1 MDCLEYII
9 GQQILII
16 LSSFLFCSE
25 SDDLDGVWMKPKFL
39 QCPASFTVNMLSKFI
54 VMKIGMDAN
63 KFLVSNISC
72 IPRRKV
78 LTITLLHYT
87 GGHLVQSQDYR
98 VSGLLYSNGCRLH
111 LHMEKGK
118 QTFHPPT
125 QISLFSQHARTC
137 LHFIMTLTHIPLSP
151 LLLSHHQQEAPMRF
165 FFSVRTK
172 ETSHQELPE
181 VPFRRSPGISS
192 NPALPP
198 LLVDSQNSALVNSGS
213 LPPTSDKPA
222 VPSGP
227 SAVVGV
233 VETKLKLVKK
243 VDDSASPRVSDKK
256 RVVYMVQSAQ
266 ADNGPQISADAA
278 YSLLPHESTAVGV
291 NSTPALA
298 SPLANGSASKSAKQQ
313 QQQPKEKTAEEGTP
327 RYRSLVEKENAKMKK
342 LMQSL
347 SEEKKLLKLRKREA
361 MKEAA
366 STSSSSS
373 PNTSLKMKITKS
385 DSGLLVVQSS
395 VEEPPKDVLSV
406 IDSVANC
413 DVNDTHKKSLF
424 LQAFELAPKKA
435 SVPEKEQLKV
445 S

>member
-1 MDCLEYII
+1 
-9 GQQILII
+9 
-16 LSSFLFCSE
+16 
-25 SDDLDGVWMKPKFL
+25 
-39 QCPASFTVNMLSKFI
+39 
-54 VMKIGMDAN
+54 
-63 KFLVSNISC
+63 
-72 IPRRKV
+72 
-78 LTITLLHYT
+78 
-87 GGHLVQSQDYR
+87 
-98 VSGLLYSNGCRLH
+98 
-111 LHMEKGK
+111 
-118 QTFHPPT
+118 
-125 QISLFSQHARTC
+125 
-137 LHFIMTLTHIPLSP
+137 
-151 LLLSHHQQEAPMRF
+151 MRF

-192 NPALPP
+192 LP
-198 LLVDSQNSALVNSGS
+198 LLADNQNSALVNSS
-213 LPPTSDKPA
+213 SVTKDINPTSDKPA
-222 VPSGP
+222 CPSGP
-227 SAVVGV
+227 SAVV

-266 ADNGPQISADAA
+266 ADNGPQISAAAA

-291 NSTPALA
+291 HSTPALA
-298 SPLANGSASKSAKQQ
+298 SPLTNGNASKSAKQQQ

-366 STSSSSS
+366 STSTTSSSSS

-385 DSGLLVVQSS
+385 DSGLLVVQNS
-395 VEEPPKDVLSV
+395 VEEQPKDVLSV

-435 SVPEKEQLKV
+435 SLPEKEQLKV

>member
-1 MDCLEYII
+1 
-9 GQQILII
+9 
-16 LSSFLFCSE
+16 
-25 SDDLDGVWMKPKFL
+25 
-39 QCPASFTVNMLSKFI
+39 
-54 VMKIGMDAN
+54 
-63 KFLVSNISC
+63 
-72 IPRRKV
+72 
-78 LTITLLHYT
+78 
-87 GGHLVQSQDYR
+87 
-98 VSGLLYSNGCRLH
+98 
-111 LHMEKGK
+111 
-118 QTFHPPT
+118 
-125 QISLFSQHARTC
+125 
-137 LHFIMTLTHIPLSP
+137 
-151 LLLSHHQQEAPMRF
+151 MRF

-266 ADNGPQISADAA
+266 ADNGPQISAAAA

-298 SPLANGSASKSAKQQ
+298 SPLTNGSASKSAKQ